1 MITIV
6 ITKLR
11 DTVTAALL
19 EDGRVREFQP
29 EPRETSLVGN
39 IYTGRVKHILRN
51 IEAAFV
57 EFAPA
62 KNGYLS
68 LRDNGLADLREGSEL
83 AVQVEKDAVKTKEP
97 VLTANLS
104 FSGRYTVVT
113 AVRRQRALS
122 ARITDK
128 EERERLREILEKYEH
143 PEFGIIAR
151 TEAAGVSEEMILA
164 EAESLTSE
172 ARSVL
177 EKSRTR
183 TPETLLYSAEPSYIR
198 IIRGNLR
205 NMERITTDIPECRD
219 RILEFLRRE
228 APELEDRFVFYEDE
242 SYPLRSLY
250 RLEKAL
256 EDALERRV
264 WLKSGGYLVIEPTEA
279 LTVIDVNTGK
289 YSDRKRMDET
299 VLAINLEAAE
309 ASAGQMRLRNLS
321 GIILIDFINMRR
333 EEDRE
338 TLMRTLRSELRKD
351 PVKTVLVDI
360 TGLGLVEITRKKVQ
374 KPLYEIFRE
383 HGKTSAF
390 SEKSC

>member
-62 KNGYLS
+62 KTGYLS
-68 LRDNGLADLREGSEL
+68 LRDNGLADLREGAEL

-122 ARITDK
+122 ARITDN
-128 EERERLREILEKYEH
+128 EERERLREILEKYDH

-151 TEAAGVSEEMILA
+151 TEAAGVPEEMILA

-177 EKSRTR
+177 EKILHQDAGNPSVQCRTF
-183 TPETLLYSAEPSYIR
+183 LYPHHP
-198 IIRGNLR
+198 G
-205 NMERITTDIPECRD
+205 
-219 RILEFLRRE
+219 
-228 APELEDRFVFYEDE
+228 E
-242 SYPLRSLY
+242 SQEYGAHHHGY
-250 RLEKAL
+250 
-256 EDALERRV
+256 
-264 WLKSGGYLVIEPTEA
+264 SGMPGQNPGVPQA
-279 LTVIDVNTGK
+279 G
-289 YSDRKRMDET
+289 
-299 VLAINLEAAE
+299 
-309 ASAGQMRLRNLS
+309 SAGAGRQVR
-321 GIILIDFINMRR
+321 
-333 EEDRE
+333 
-338 TLMRTLRSELRKD
+338 
-351 PVKTVLVDI
+351 VL
-360 TGLGLVEITRKKVQ
+360 
-374 KPLYEIFRE
+374 
-383 HGKTSAF
+383 
-390 SEKSC
+390 